1 MINHMRG
8 FARMRTLQV
17 LVICIFAVLVGRLF
31 YIQLIDPRY
40 EELART
46 NTLRRVVQYATRG
59 EVFDRN
65 GEYLVQSRA
74 CYDLM
79 VTYKDLKRTGFDT
92 VRFCAIT
99 KITRAKLQRELAN
112 ARMSPRVPYVVAKYL
127 SKEDKLRFDECNFPG
142 FYTVYRTIREYP
154 RKIGGNLLGYVGE
167 VNANIIKKNPAYR
180 PGDYIGMSG
189 VERSYERILKGHKGV
204 KVQKVD
210 THGAVKDSY
219 MDGRYD
225 SLPEAGNYLV
235 STIDARLQRLG
246 EELMRG
252 KVGAAVAIDPATGEI
267 LMMVSSPTYDP
278 DDLLGRER
286 GNNYMR
292 LLRDNRHPLFNRA
305 VTAKYPP
312 GSTFKLVQGLIGMQ
326 EGVLRPSDLHQCNMG
341 YQAGKL
347 KVGCHAHTSPLN
359 LRYAVATSC
368 NAYFCYVFRD
378 ILENPKY
385 GSPKKDSTSGANT
398 SRVSDSATDWART
411 SWTKVRGTF
420 PIGRSTT
427 GVTTGRGMRSPC
439 CRFPSDKARWVAP
452 LATGQ
457 SGLHRRQPRLLL
469 HSAYRQE
476 DRGTRFDRPPVLRTP
491 VHQSRCETLR
501 TDRRRHVEW
510 RKRSRHLAIG
520 RVARAR
526 CLRQDRYGPESQR
539 ARPFDVPRRSPRKTI
554 RASPSQSMSNM
565 ADSVPRQHFP
575 SQVCWKNTT

>member
-292 LLRDNRHPLFNRA
+292 LLRDNRHPA
-305 VTAKYPP
+305 
-312 GSTFKLVQGLIGMQ
+312 I
-326 EGVLRPSDLHQCNMG
+326 
-341 YQAGKL
+341 
-347 KVGCHAHTSPLN
+347 
-359 LRYAVATSC
+359 
-368 NAYFCYVFRD
+368 
-378 ILENPKY
+378 
-385 GSPKKDSTSGANT
+385 
-398 SRVSDSATDWART
+398 
-411 SWTKVRGTF
+411 
-420 PIGRSTT
+420 
-427 GVTTGRGMRSPC
+427 
-439 CRFPSDKARWVAP
+439 
-452 LATGQ
+452 Q
-457 SGLHRRQPRLLL
+457 SGQ
-469 HSAYRQE
+469 
-476 DRGTRFDRPPVLRTP
+476 
-491 VHQSRCETLR
+491 
-501 TDRRRHVEW
+501 
-510 RKRSRHLAIG
+510 
-520 RVARAR
+520 
-526 CLRQDRYGPESQR
+526 
-539 ARPFDVPRRSPRKTI
+539 
-554 RASPSQSMSNM
+554 
-565 ADSVPRQHFP
+565 
-575 SQVCWKNTT
+575 